1 MGYES
6 RLYIMEVNDRRK
18 STHASFI
25 ARVDMAKVGS
35 ENGFYKLFDGEL
47 RYTIYSEDGN
57 TELTKDLYGERPTV
71 APLERVI
78 EWLENEMKTSTYRR
92 FKPLY
97 ELLKALN
104 TEQWGNI
111 EVVHFGY

>member
-6 RLYIMEVNDRRK
+6 RLYIMEVNEQPEIYG
-18 STHASFI
+18 ASLI

-47 RYTIYSEDGN
+47 RYTIYSEDDYA
-57 TELTKDLYGERPTV
+57 ELTEDLYGERPTV

-78 EWLENEMKTSTYRR
+78 EWLENEMKTSSYRR
-92 FKPLY
+92 FKVLY
-97 ELLKALN
+97 ALLKALD